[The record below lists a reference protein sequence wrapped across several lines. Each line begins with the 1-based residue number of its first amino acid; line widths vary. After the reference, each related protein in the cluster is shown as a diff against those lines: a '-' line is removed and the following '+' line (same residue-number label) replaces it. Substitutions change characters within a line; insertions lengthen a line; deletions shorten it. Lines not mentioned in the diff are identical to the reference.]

1 MLSEPQV
8 TESQVTES
16 VERYFSEPQFSGFYT
31 QREVRIQIGS
41 SARRA
46 DIALYTDSNSPQMI
60 VIIECK
66 WEGIT
71 RIQQLHSYLS
81 ASATELGI
89 FANTDDPNEW
99 YYVRNLGGNQFDDI
113 TRADFENRLE
123 ELSPIPELQQRRD
136 LMNDTKRRARTAT
149 VFLSLIIIICRPLRN
164 NISPM

>member
-1 MLSEPQV
+1 MLS
-8 TESQVTES
+8 ESQVTES

-66 WEGIT
+66 REGIT

-99 YYVRNLGGNQFDDI
+99 HYVRNLGGNQFDDI
-113 TRADFENRLE
+113 TRAYFENRLE

-149 VFLSLIIIICRPLRN
+149 VFFSLIIIICRPLRN